1 MPQFSLNFG
10 LTASPVEG
18 SAVQLT
24 YRHYDLFF
32 ADWSPTSREYTD
44 ASDADRNQPFRIP
57 SYGIVDLNASYDL
70 PFELRGAKA
79 KVVFNVRNLLDEVY
93 IQDALDNSRYNAYP
107 FRVNDHSAN
116 AAEVYLGMPTSY
128 NLGLSIQF

>member
-1 MPQFSLNFG
+1 M
-10 LTASPVEG
+10 
-18 SAVQLT
+18 
-24 YRHYDLFF
+24 
-32 ADWSPTSREYTD
+32 
-44 ASDADRNQPFRIP
+44 
-57 SYGIVDLNASYDL
+57 